1 VKKQLAIA
9 ILGMILGAPVA
20 FAMEQDSEHEAHHPE
35 GQETTEGSA
44 EAAGGGMMQGG
55 GMMGKGMTHGGQ
67 GGGMMGKGM
76 GHGGKGGGMMGK
88 GMMHGHH
95 QDVLDRLDRI
105 EKRQIL
111 METMLRELLL
121 GR

>member
-1 VKKQLAIA
+1 MKKQLAIA
-9 ILGMILGAPVA
+9 TLGMILVVPVA
-20 FAMEQDSEHEAHHPE
+20 FATEQDSEHEAHHPE

-44 EAAGGGMMQGG
+44 EAAGGGMMQGD
-55 GMMGKGMTHGGQ
+55 Q

-76 GHGGKGGGMMGK
+76 MHGGKGGGMMGK

-111 METMLRELLL
+111 METMLREILL
-121 GR
+121 GQ

>member
-1 VKKQLAIA
+1 
-9 ILGMILGAPVA
+9 
-20 FAMEQDSEHEAHHPE
+20 
-35 GQETTEGSA
+35 
-44 EAAGGGMMQGG
+44 
-55 GMMGKGMTHGGQ
+55 
-67 GGGMMGKGM
+67 
-76 GHGGKGGGMMGK
+76 MMGK